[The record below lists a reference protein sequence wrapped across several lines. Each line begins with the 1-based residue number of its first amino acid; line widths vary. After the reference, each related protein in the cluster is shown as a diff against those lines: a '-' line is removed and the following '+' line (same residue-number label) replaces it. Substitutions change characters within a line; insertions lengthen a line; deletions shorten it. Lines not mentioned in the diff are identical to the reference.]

1 MPLYGIVGP
10 GPNIINIYFLFVFK
24 IHFPIPLTHFPISH
38 FPSSTFLSKLM
49 PSSLFFS
56 IRVHLRQQSTST
68 DPPLVLHGST
78 HFQNQRLERSY
89 KRLLQTSTC
98 TFAC

>member
-1 MPLYGIVGP
+1 
-10 GPNIINIYFLFVFK
+10 
-24 IHFPIPLTHFPISH
+24 
-38 FPSSTFLSKLM
+38 M

-98 TFAC
+98 TFAWKMLEMFYSQLYAIFLPFILSRRRYEM